1 MAEKGFL
8 SELIGGDYGLA
19 KTFWVY
25 GFLIRWALNFIF
37 LLIARS
43 SGSVGF
49 ISIAVIL
56 ITTYEILLLFGIW
69 NSAKKY
75 NGPSIWAIFAKI
87 LVVVGFLTSL
97 FGIMS
102 FIGMY
107 SS

>member
-8 SELIGGDYGLA
+8 SKLIDGDYGLA

-25 GFLIRWALNFIF
+25 GFLTKWVLNFI
-37 LLIARS
+37 LQLIARS
-43 SGSVGF
+43 SGSMGF
-49 ISIAVIL
+49 ISIGVFL

-75 NGPSIWAIFAKI
+75 NGPSMWAIIAKI
-87 LVVVGFLTSL
+87 LVILGLLTL
-97 FGIMS
+97 IFGIMS
-102 FIGMY
+102 FISMY